1 MIHLSTKSDYAIK
14 ALVRLA
20 LADGSAPVTAR
31 DIVAFTGVPPKFL
44 EQVMHDLRQAGLVE
58 SQRGKGGGYVIA
70 RDPASVSFADVIDLI
85 DGRRADPLVR
95 PLGSPSSN
103 GGKGRMRGGDQAESP
118 GRPGMARSAGVHARH
133 PRLGDH
139 RRRRRPGRRG
149 PHVLHLTGEE
159 QT

>member
-1 MIHLSTKSDYAIK
+1 MIHLSTKSEYAIK

-20 LADGSAPVTAR
+20 LADGPAPVTAR

-58 SQRGKGGGYVIA
+58 SQRGKGGGYLIA
-70 RDPASVSFADVIDLI
+70 CDPASVSFADVIDLI
-85 DGRRADPLVR
+85 DGRRADSVSGR
-95 PLGSPSSN
+95 AGSPSSN
-103 GGKGRMRGGDQAESP
+103 GGKGRMRGGDQADALVAP
-118 GRPGMARSAGVHARH
+118 VLARGARVHPRH
-133 PRLGDH
+133 PRIGDH

>member
-1 MIHLSTKSDYAIK
+1 VIHLSTKSDYAIK

-31 DIVAFTGVPPKFL
+31 DIVAFTGAPPKFL

-85 DGRRADPLVR
+85 EGRRADPSSGHA
-95 PLGSPSSN
+95 GSSGSN
-103 GGKGRMRGGDQAESP
+103 GGKGRMHGGDQAQALVAPVWRDVRECTRAILGSATIADAA
-118 GRPGMARSAGVHARH
+118 ARAAEA
-133 PRLGDH
+133 PMYYI
-139 RRRRRPGRRG
+139 
-149 PHVLHLTGEE
+149 
-159 QT
+159 